1 MEDEKIID
9 LYWQRSDQAIAETAA
24 KYGAYC
30 RTIAY
35 NILSSIEDTEE
46 CVNDTYFSAW
56 NSMPDKRPKA
66 LSAYLA
72 KITRNHALS
81 RILEKSRL
89 KRGGGE
95 LALALEELDDC
106 VASAYDL
113 EREVED
119 RELGRAMNTFLHSLP
134 DTERQVF
141 MGRYWFMAPVA
152 EIAARF
158 GFSKSKTASMLYR
171 TRKKLQQ
178 YLSSRELD
186 PKCPSV

>member
-1 MEDEKIID
+1 MEDERIID
-9 LYWQRSDQAIAETAA
+9 LYWQRSDQAISETAA

-35 NILSSIEDTEE
+35 NILSSAEDTEE

-56 NSMPDKRPKA
+56 SSMPDKRPKV

-81 RILEKSRL
+81 RVFERKRQ

-95 LALALEELDDC
+95 LALALDELDDC

-113 EREVED
+113 EQEVAD
-119 RELGRAMNTFLHSLP
+119 RELERMINAFLRGLP

-141 MGRYWFMAPVA
+141 LCRYWFMAPVA
-152 EIAARF
+152 DIAERF
-158 GFSKSKTASMLYR
+158 GFSRSKTASMLHR
-171 TRKKLQQ
+171 TRQKLRQH
-178 YLSSRELD
+178 LLLEMD
-186 PKCPSV
+186 EK

>member
-1 MEDEKIID
+1 MEDAKIID
-9 LYWQRSDQAIAETAA
+9 LYWQRSDQAIAETDA

-35 NILSSIEDTEE
+35 NILSSAEDTEE

-81 RILEKSRL
+81 RVFEKNRQ

-95 LALALEELDDC
+95 LTLALDELDDC
-106 VASAYDL
+106 VASVYDL

-119 RELGRAMNTFLHSLP
+119 RELERVMNAFLRSLP
-134 DTERQVF
+134 DTERQIF
-141 MGRYWFMAPVA
+141 LCRYWFLAPVA
-152 EIAARF
+152 EIAERF
-158 GFSKSKTASMLYR
+158 GFSKSKTASMLHR

-178 YLSSRELD
+178 HLRKEEL
-186 PKCPSV
+186 C